1 MEWADAT
8 AWWVATGVLV
18 AVELTS
24 VTFYLLMLAIGT
36 GAGALAA
43 HLGAPF
49 PAQLVAASLVGGAAV
64 VGWHLQRQ
72 RQLALAPAEAKSEM
86 NLDTGAPVQVD
97 SWDAD
102 GRARVRYRGSDW
114 TARFAGPGAPEPG
127 HHVIV
132 SSEGSQLVLGRPAP

>member
-24 VTFYLLMLAIGT
+24 GTFYLLMLAIGT

-43 HLGAPF
+43 HLGVSF
-49 PAQLVAASLVGGAAV
+49 PAQLVAAALVGGAAV
-64 VGWHLQRQ
+64 VAWHLQRQ
-72 RQLALAPAEAKSEM
+72 RQVARSPAAARSAM
-86 NLDTGAPVQVD
+86 NLDSGAPVQVD

-102 GRARVRYRGSDW
+102 GRARVHYRGSEW

-127 HHVIV
+127 RHVIV

>member
-8 AWWVATGVLV
+8 AWWVTTGVLV

-24 VTFYLLMLAIGT
+24 GTFYLLMLAIGT
-36 GAGALAA
+36 AAGALAA
-43 HLGAPF
+43 HLGAPY
-49 PAQLVAASLVGGAAV
+49 PTQLVAAALVGGAAV
-64 VGWHLQRQ
+64 VAWHLQRQ
-72 RQLALAPAEAKSEM
+72 RQLARRPVTGLAAM

-127 HHVIV
+127 RHVIV
-132 SSEGSQLVLGRPAP
+132 SSEGSQLVLSRPAS